1 MKARIPEEPPVR
13 SGEVQSQHFLFNGD
27 GSVKPSLLGPPPQIK
42 ILKRPTQNGAGGP
55 GSDSTGAAK
64 PRQQVKT
71 LQQKEAEYAEARLRI
86 LGRAAPSPTQDQPAD
101 VSLSKRVENLRVAD
115 DAACGAV
122 RSPRGPDGTRG
133 FAKTD

>member
-1 MKARIPEEPPVR
+1 MKNQTFI
-13 SGEVQSQHFLFNGD
+13 FL
-27 GSVKPSLLGPPPQIK
+27 LLF
-42 ILKRPTQNGAGGP
+42 LL
-55 GSDSTGAAK
+55 
-64 PRQQVKT
+64 V
-71 LQQKEAEYAEARLRI
+71 L
-86 LGRAAPSPTQDQPAD
+86 